1 MGLQRTAIVLA
12 ILLVAGFPPARVEA
26 HAFRHRAVWHPHRP
40 RVEAVHRRQA
50 RWIRHRRFAR
60 RDHHGRVRRAVRY
73 IASPRSLD
81 LRLRRDEALLHRYPH
96 RWRLRHEVR
105 ALRILLARR
114 HRLVAPRLYGNQDA
128 ADLHPRFHRIARGV
142 GFWEGA
148 LLTPAGRVRFS
159 VLKVDLHLAD
169 VAPVAALAR
178 GGSFALERTSTM
190 ALHEH
195 AIAGINGSFFSPRSR
210 EPAGM
215 LIVEGKLLAGPVSRP
230 VLVVHGN
237 GTASILPD
245 RSAMRKDPFQAVGGG
260 PTLLRDGRIVLWGR
274 PPDIGGR
281 QPRTA
286 VGLCPGRKVLLV
298 AIDGRSH
305 ASVGATLAEEA
316 RYMLALGARDAIN
329 LDGGGSTTMVIKGH
343 VVNAPSD
350 GAERCVSDALMVF
363 AKGQLG
369 RRPAVLRYSGYAD
382 YGS

>member
-1 MGLQRTAIVLA
+1 MGLQRTALVMA
-12 ILLVAGFPPARVEA
+12 ILLAAVFQPARVEA
-26 HAFRHRAVWHPHRP
+26 HAIRHRAYWHPHRP
-40 RVEAVHRRQA
+40 GVEAVHFRAARRF
-50 RWIRHRRFAR
+50 RHLRLVRRHHHGPVRRSIRH
-60 RDHHGRVRRAVRY
+60 V
-73 IASPRSLD
+73 ASRPSAA
-81 LRLRRDEALLHRYPH
+81 LRLRLDVALLRRYP
-96 RWRLRHEVR
+96 RNERLRHEVR
-105 ALRILLARR
+105 VLRTLLARQH
-114 HRLVAPRLYGNQDA
+114 HRVAPRRYGNQGA
-128 ADLHPRFHRIARGV
+128 ANLHPWFHRIARGV

-195 AIAGINGSFFSPRSR
+195 AIAGINGSFFSPKSR
-210 EPAGM
+210 QPAGM

-298 AIDGRSH
+298 TIDGRSQ
-305 ASVGATLAEEA
+305 ASVGATLSEEA

-343 VVNAPSD
+343 VVNAPAD
-350 GAERCVSDALMVF
+350 GSERCVSDALMVF

-369 RRPAVLRYSGYAD
+369 RRPAVLRYSGYSD

>member
-1 MGLQRTAIVLA
+1 MGLQRTAIALA
-12 ILLVAGFPPARVEA
+12 ILLAAVFQPAQAEA
-26 HAFRHRAVWHPHRP
+26 HAFRHPHRP
-40 RVEAVHRRQA
+40 GVEAGRFRVARRIQ
-50 RWIRHRRFAR
+50 HFRFAR
-60 RDHHGRVRRAVRY
+60 RVHPVRARRAVRY
-73 IASPRSLD
+73 VATPHAVYR
-81 LRLRRDEALLHRYPH
+81 RLRSDEALLRRYPH
-96 RWRLRHEVR
+96 DWRLQRLVR
-105 ALRILLARR
+105 VLRVRLARMQ
-114 HRLVAPRLYGNQDA
+114 HRAAPPRYGNQSA

-169 VAPVAALAR
+169 VAPVAALTR
-178 GGSFALERTSTM
+178 GGGFALERTSTM
-190 ALHEH
+190 ALREH

-210 EPAGM
+210 APAGM

-260 PTLLRDGRIVLWGR
+260 PTLLRNGRVVLWGR

-286 VGLCPGRKVLLV
+286 VGLCPDRKVLLV
-298 AIDGRSH
+298 TIDGRSR
-305 ASVGATLAEEA
+305 ASAGATLAEEA
-316 RYMLALGARDAIN
+316 RYMLALGARNAIN

-343 VVNAPSD
+343 VVNAPAD
-350 GAERCVSDALMVF
+350 GSERCVSDALMVF

-369 RRPAVLRYSGYAD
+369 RRPDVLKYSGYGE